1 MARNSEVIRQWTILR
16 TLAGGRQG
24 ESVNA
29 LAKLC
34 GVTPRTIW
42 RDVAALQEAGF
53 PLIDDKP
60 DGRTRWKLLDN
71 GLKGLNDSGLTVSEL
86 ASLYF
91 SRALVECL
99 VGTPF
104 QDEAKSAMDKVAA
117 AIPTQM
123 RKFLDRLPTVLNVKS
138 TPLKKRDESRYR
150 KHIAALLTS
159 VLERRQVKMQ
169 YFSASSNR
177 TKQYEVDPYRL
188 AYAQGGMYLLAHVA
202 KYHQVRTFAVER
214 IKSVALTETTFTAPE
229 IATTEPFPNSLG
241 VNSGT
246 PERIQI
252 DFAPEAAVH
261 VRERTWHASQQ
272 IKERPNGSLQLSLN
286 VCNDWALR
294 SWIMSFGP
302 LAKVV
307 SPSTLAESILEQLEE
322 ARDGYAPQ
330 FDFEMPASVFNLNEQ
345 PQLPLRPISKPAEP
359 S

>member
-1 MARNSEVIRQWTILR
+1 MPRNSEVIRQWTILR

-24 ESVNA
+24 ETVIA

-34 GVTPRTIW
+34 GVTERTIW
-42 RDVAALQEAGF
+42 RDVVALQEAGF
-53 PLIDDKP
+53 PLVDEKL
-60 DGRTRWKLLDN
+60 DGRTRWTLLEH
-71 GLKGLNDSGLTVSEL
+71 GLKGLSDSGLTISEL

-91 SRALVECL
+91 SRALVQCL

-117 AIPTQM
+117 AIPAHM
-123 RKFLDRLPTVLNVKS
+123 RKFLDRLPAVLNVKS
-138 TPLKKRDESRYR
+138 TPLKKRDEARYR
-150 KHIAALLTS
+150 KHIATLLTA

-177 TKQYEVDPYRL
+177 TKDYVVDPYRL

-202 KYHQVRTFAVER
+202 KYRQVRTFAVER
-214 IKSVALTETTFTAPE
+214 IKSVSVTEITFDAPE
-229 IATTEPFPNSLG
+229 ITTAEPFPNSLG
-241 VNSGT
+241 VNSGP
-246 PERIQI
+246 PEHIQI
-252 DFAPEAAVH
+252 EFAPEAAVH
-261 VRERTWHASQQ
+261 VRERTWHPSQQ
-272 IKERPNGSLQLSLN
+272 IRERPNGSLQLSLN

-302 LAKVV
+302 LAKVT

-330 FDFEMPASVFNLNEQ
+330 FDFEIPASVFNLNEQ
-345 PQLPLRPISKPAEP
+345 PRLPLPPTSKPSEP